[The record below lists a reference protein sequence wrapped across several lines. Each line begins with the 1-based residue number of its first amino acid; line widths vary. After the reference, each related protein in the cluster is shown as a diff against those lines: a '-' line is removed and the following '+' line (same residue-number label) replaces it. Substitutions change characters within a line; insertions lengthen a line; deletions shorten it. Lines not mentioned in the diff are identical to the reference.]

1 MCRDIIDKNMKCV
14 GTDCCD
20 DADFCNAQMKPSC
33 EPANSVI
40 QRTMTPLHSSHK
52 DVQFKRGEE
61 DAQTEDEPKSWRQF
75 NFV

>member
-1 MCRDIIDKNMKCV
+1 MKCV

-61 DAQTEDEPKSWRQF
+61 DAQT
-75 NFV
+75 